1 MSVFNNEETLSNF
14 LHAAMAIPFAL
25 PLIGMT
31 IRIVSHLI

>member
-1 MSVFNNEETLSNF
+1 MSIFNEEYLSNF

-25 PLIGMT
+25 PLVGIT

>member
-1 MSVFNNEETLSNF
+1 MSIFNNEETLSNF

>member
-1 MSVFNNEETLSNF
+1 MSIFNEEYLSNF

-25 PLIGMT
+25 PLVGIL

>member
-1 MSVFNNEETLSNF
+1 MSIFNNEETLSNF
-14 LHAAMAIPFAL
+14 LDAAMAIPFAL

>member
-1 MSVFNNEETLSNF
+1 MSIFNEEYLSNF

-25 PLIGMT
+25 PVIGIT